1 MGLGLEGDYRLLCGF
16 LPPVGRHVPLSH
28 CGRGRIGG
36 FTTVWL
42 MSASRSSS
50 GKNITFHLPR
60 RSLMIA
66 GIAFGVGVLLFLV
79 VWLSSRNDDF
89 YKAGPAATPQ
99 QVADI
104 EPLPEP
110 LPAAAGSSDMPDAKP
125 LPPGED
131 APQLVETA
139 PPPPPAAAAPTTEA
153 APVAAAAGDR
163 PQPIADQ
170 SPPPS
175 YPPAALRRGDAGTV
189 VVRVDVDATG
199 YPSNVTIIERSGSRD
214 LDRAAADAVRRWRF
228 QPAQSN
234 GQPVPGSIE
243 VPFDF
248 KPQ

>member
-1 MGLGLEGDYRLLCGF
+1 MTRASQR
-16 LPPVGRHVPLSH
+16 V
-28 CGRGRIGG
+28 RGRIGG

-60 RSLMIA
+60 RSLIIA
-66 GIAFGVGVLLFLV
+66 GIAFGVDLLLFLV
-79 VWLSSRNDDF
+79 VWLSSRNNDF
-89 YKAGPAATPQ
+89 YKASPAQTPQ
-99 QVADI
+99 QVAEI

-110 LPAAAGSSDMPDAKP
+110 LPAAAGSSDMPDAKA
-125 LPPGED
+125 PPAGED
-131 APQLVETA
+131 VPQLVETA
-139 PPPPPAAAAPTTEA
+139 PPPPPAAAPAAPAPET
-153 APVAAAAGDR
+153 APVAMAAGDR
-163 PQPIADQ
+163 PMPIADQ

-175 YPPAALRRGDAGTV
+175 YPPGALRRGESGSV

-199 YPSNVTIIERSGSRD
+199 APVDVTIIQRSGSRD
-214 LDRAAADAVRRWRF
+214 LDRAATDAVRRWRF

-248 KPQ
+248 KQG

>member
-139 PPPPPAAAAPTTEA
+139 PPPPPAAAAAPPTE
-153 APVAAAAGDR
+153 APVAAAAGER

>member
-16 LPPVGRHVPLSH
+16 LPPGGRHVPLSH
-28 CGRGRIGG
+28 SGRGRIGG

-125 LPPGED
+125 LPPGEE

-139 PPPPPAAAAPTTEA
+139 PPPPPAAAAAPTTEV
-153 APVAAAAGDR
+153 PVAAAAGDR

-175 YPPAALRRGDAGTV
+175 YPPAALRRGDSGTV

-214 LDRAAADAVRRWRF
+214 LDRAASDAVRRWRF

>member
-1 MGLGLEGDYRLLCGF
+1 
-16 LPPVGRHVPLSH
+16 
-28 CGRGRIGG
+28 
-36 FTTVWL
+36 
-42 MSASRSSS
+42 MSASRSTS

-66 GIAFGVGVLLFLV
+66 GIAFGVGIALFLV

-99 QVADI
+99 QVAEI

-110 LPAAAGSSDMPDAKP
+110 LPAAAGSSDMPDAKA
-125 LPPGED
+125 PPAD
-131 APQLVETA
+131 AEKPQLVETA
-139 PPPPPAAAAPTTEA
+139 PPPPPPAAAAPPTDA
-153 APVAAAAGDR
+153 APAAPAAGGER

-175 YPPAALRRGDAGTV
+175 YPPAALRRGDTGTV
-189 VVRVDVDATG
+189 VVRVEVDATG
-199 YPSNVTIIERSGSRD
+199 YPSNVTVIERSGSRD
-214 LDRAAADAVRRWRF
+214 LDRAASDAVRRWRF
-228 QPAQSN
+228 TPAHSN
-234 GQPVPGSIE
+234 GQAVPGSIE